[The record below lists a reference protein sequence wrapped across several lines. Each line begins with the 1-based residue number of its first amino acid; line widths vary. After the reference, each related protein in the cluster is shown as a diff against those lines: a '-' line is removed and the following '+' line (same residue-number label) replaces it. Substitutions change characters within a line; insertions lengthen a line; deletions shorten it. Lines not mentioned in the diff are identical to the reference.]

1 VSVRGWMGDMQCE
14 KRRERE
20 AETKRK
26 ARRQSECRVPRS
38 DAEAN
43 YTVVTDRIE
52 GLPGAWAVLI
62 DFLEDFPVPMP
73 FPFPSADFGKA
84 IDVGLNSFL
93 EPDTS
98 SSPLA

>member
-1 VSVRGWMGDMQCE
+1 VTGDKLELEKWGWGWYIDDEDGRLVIAYEFDDRWNGDECSVSVRGWMGDMQCE

-26 ARRQSECRVPRS
+26 ARRQSECGVSRS

-52 GLPGAWAVLI
+52 GLPGA
-62 DFLEDFPVPMP
+62 
-73 FPFPSADFGKA
+73 
-84 IDVGLNSFL
+84 
-93 EPDTS
+93 
-98 SSPLA
+98 